1 MLTIQILIL
10 SDLARFL
17 STDHQDFLVNKT
29 FMHFL
34 LVHDAF
40 FFFFEV
46 VVAILEYILNLDV

>member
-17 STDHQDFLVNKT
+17 STDPQDFLVNKT

-40 FFFFEV
+40 FFFEV

>member
-40 FFFFEV
+40 FFEV
-46 VVAILEYILNLDV
+46 VVAILEYIPNLDV